1 MKLKINNYKDL
12 LLLVT
17 SSIDELNRL
26 NKTRLKY
33 LLINLKKVVN
43 MLNPLS
49 MTN

>member
-12 LLLVT
+12 RLLVT
-17 SSIDELNRL
+17 SSIHELNRL